1 GSSMSRAAQL
11 LPGTWQV
18 TMTNEDG
25 QTSQGQWHFQPR
37 SPYTMDIVAQ
47 GTISDGRPIVG
58 YGKATVKTPDTLD
71 IDITYPSLGNIKA
84 QGQITMDSPTQ
95 FKWDAHYKGDKDG
108 DGYISAAE
116 AAAQG
121 LTGTLQR
128 QE

>member
-1 GSSMSRAAQL
+1 MSRAAQL

-25 QTSQGQWHFQPR
+25 QTSQGQMHFQPR
-37 SPYTMDIVAQ
+37 SPYTLDIVAQ
-47 GTISDGRPIVG
+47 GTISDGRPITG
-58 YGKATVKTPDTLD
+58 YGKVTVKTDDTLHVN
-71 IDITYPSLGNIKA
+71 ITYPSLGNIKV

-95 FKWDAHYKGDKDG
+95 ATWNSTTSDG
-108 DGYISAAE
+108 KK
-116 AAAQG
+116 